1 MSDRLRKKLFYAVV
15 IANFIMITIY
25 EFLTPTM
32 SDDVIYADA
41 VAQAGSFF
49 DLFAQEYEHYMFH
62 TGRSVAHIILRV
74 FLYIGNKGVFNI
86 AAGIVFT
93 LLSLCIYNFV
103 DTKKSYDLRVYIGIL
118 ILLWLF
124 DPAISN
130 NVLWETGACNYL
142 FTATIMFLYLTI
154 YRSAYLKDK
163 ASTPLFVTGMF
174 LLGLLAGWCN
184 ENSSGGVIF
193 IVLVLMFLKWKKTKS
208 FKGFR
213 AWMVS
218 GLLGNII
225 GFLIMILSP
234 GNSSRAASA
243 EEAHTGMLAMAA
255 RFLRV
260 TLTLKENYLVLMLV
274 FLVIVIAI
282 AYRAGKGEAFIKGAS
297 SMLLFGLAFLVT
309 SYALI
314 AVPDSQLRTYYCASL
329 FLMTG
334 IMNGFGWMVNEGFK
348 EDVVQIVATSLIT
361 VLSVLFLF
369 TYIEQGANLARI
381 KREFDEREAYYKEMV
396 AKDEMVIEAPM
407 LRPDWQSRYSMA
419 YESDICEDKFNWLNV
434 SYAQHYGLWY
444 IIGVDRE
451 SWTGY

>member
-1 MSDRLRKKLFYAVV
+1 MTEKLRKKLFYG
-15 IANFIMITIY
+15 IAIVNFIMITIY

-41 VAQAGSFF
+41 VAEANSFF
-49 DLFAQEYEHYMFH
+49 DLFVQEYQHYMGH

-86 AAGIVFT
+86 VAGLVFT
-93 LLSLCIYNFV
+93 ILSLCIYACI
-103 DTKKSYDLRVYIGIL
+103 DHKKSYDLRVYIGIL
-118 ILLWLF
+118 ILLWMF

-142 FTATIMFLYLTI
+142 FTATIMFLYLTLF
-154 YRSAYLKDK
+154 RSAYLKDK
-163 ASTPLFVTGMF
+163 ASTPLFIAGMF
-174 LLGLLAGWCN
+174 LLGLLSGWCN

-193 IVLVLMFLKWKKTKS
+193 IVLLLMFLKWKKTKS

-218 GLLGNII
+218 GLVGNVI
-225 GFLIMILSP
+225 GFVVMILSP
-234 GNSSRAASA
+234 GNSSRAAQA
-243 EEAHTGMLAMAA
+243 DEAHTGLLAMAA

-260 TLTLKENYLVLMLV
+260 TLTLKENYLVLILV
-274 FLVIVIAI
+274 FLVISIAI
-282 AYRAGKGEAFIKGAS
+282 IYRAGSAS
-297 SMLLFGLAFLVT
+297 EYAKAADGMMVFGLGFLAT

-348 EDVVQIVATSLIT
+348 EDLVQILATSLVT
-361 VLSVLFLF
+361 VLSVIFVF

-381 KREFDEREAYYKEMV
+381 KREFDEREAYCREMAAKE
-396 AKDEMVIEAPM
+396 EMVIEAPM
-407 LRPDWQSRYSMA
+407 LRPEWESRYSMA
-419 YESDICEDKFNWLNV
+419 YVSDICEDKFNWLNI
-434 SYAQHYGLWY
+434 SYALHYGLWY
-444 IIGVDRE
+444 ITGVDRE